1 MSDEEW
7 FLDNAPVHVEI
18 EGPFKREHDRWPC
31 FTLSAPDRVVA
42 AVFYVNGDSEKARSE
57 AELIRAALRLGG
69 KAIERA
75 HYAEGAAV
83 TNGERK

>member
-1 MSDEEW
+1 MTHDEW
-7 FLDNAPVHVEI
+7 FLSNEPVNVEI
-18 EGPFKREHDRWPC
+18 EGPFKRDHDRWPC

-42 AVFYVNGDSEKARSE
+42 AVFYVDGDSEKARSE

-75 HYAEGAAV
+75 HYAEGSAV
-83 TNGERK
+83 ASKEG

>member
-1 MSDEEW
+1 MKDEPEW
-7 FLDNAPVHVEI
+7 FLDNPPVHVEI

-31 FTLSAPDRVVA
+31 YTLSAKDRVVA
-42 AVFYVNGDSEKARSE
+42 AVFYVDDDSERARKE

-75 HYAEGAAV
+75 HYAEAS
-83 TNGERK
+83 TFLE